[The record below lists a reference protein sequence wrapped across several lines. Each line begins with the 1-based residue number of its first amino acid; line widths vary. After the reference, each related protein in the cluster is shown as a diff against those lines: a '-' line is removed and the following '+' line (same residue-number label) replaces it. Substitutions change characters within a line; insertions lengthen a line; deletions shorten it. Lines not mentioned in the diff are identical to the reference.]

1 MEGKMM
7 QKQTSVLIIDD
18 EKSIIEGFRLFL
30 AKEYDVLV
38 AINGEDGLKQ
48 VNEKRPSVVLLDVM
62 LPDINGI
69 EILHRIKKI
78 DENIEVIMFTG
89 VNDLRTAVDALQ
101 LGAFD
106 YCLKPFNINELS
118 IVIKKAIESQGMKKE
133 IKYRR
138 LLETQQSAA
147 FDNIIGESI
156 QMRQVYEVMDVMSKS
171 DTTILITGE
180 IGTGKKLIARAIH
193 FKGTRSNM
201 PFIAVNCSSIPGSM
215 IESELFGYEKGAF
228 AEATE
233 QKIGKIELAHQGT
246 IFLDEIG
253 SLKPN
258 IQVKILKV
266 LQEKEMERIGGTH
279 HPVKVDVRIIAASS
293 SNLQEAV
300 GKGYFREELYYRLN
314 IVPIYI
320 PSLREKTEDIPAL
333 VNYFLNLYKQKFNKA
348 IKGISNH
355 AMQLLEEYYWPG
367 NVQEL
372 KNIIERVVALTKE
385 GGMITH
391 QNLPIDIIITKGKI
405 ETEGITLKEARN
417 QFEKQFI
424 IHVLERVKWNQ
435 IKASTLL
442 DIHRNTLLLK
452 IQQLGIKL
460 KQPLEEQVEEQADDG
475 VVER

>member
-1 MEGKMM
+1 MM
-7 QKQTSVLIIDD
+7 QNQANILIIDD
-18 EKSIIEGFRLFL
+18 EESIIEGFRLFL
-30 AKEYDVLV
+30 AKEYNVFT
-38 AINGEDGLKQ
+38 ATNGEDGLKQ

-69 EILHRIKKI
+69 EILRKVKKI

-89 VNDLRTAVDALQ
+89 VNDLRTAVDALH

-118 IVIKKAIESQGMKKE
+118 IVIRKAIESQGMKKE

-138 LLETQQSAA
+138 LLETEQSAA

-180 IGTGKKLIARAIH
+180 SGTGKGLIARAIH

-201 PFIAVNCSSIPGSM
+201 PFVAVNCNAIPGSM

-228 AEATE
+228 AGAAA
-233 QKIGKIELAHQGT
+233 QKIGKLELAHHGT

-253 SLKPN
+253 SLKSN
-258 IQVKILKV
+258 IQTRILKV

-279 HPVKVDVRIIAASS
+279 TIKVDVRVIAATSS
-293 SNLQEAV
+293 DLQEAV
-300 GKGYFREELYYRLN
+300 KKGQFREELYYRLN
-314 IVPIYI
+314 IVPIRM
-320 PSLREKTEDIPAL
+320 PSLRERKDDIPVL
-333 VNYFLNLYKQKFNKA
+333 INYFLNIYNHKFNKE
-348 IKGISNH
+348 IKGVSEH
-355 AMQLLEEYYWPG
+355 AMKILEEYYWPG

-372 KNIIERVVALTKE
+372 QNIIERIVVLAKDKE
-385 GGMITH
+385 MITH
-391 QNLPIDIIITKGKI
+391 QTLPIDLLITKGKI
-405 ETEGITLKEARN
+405 ETEGITLKDARN

-424 IHVLERVKWNQ
+424 THILERVKWNQ

-460 KQPLEEQVEEQADDG
+460 KQPIEEQAEG
-475 VVER
+475 

>member
-1 MEGKMM
+1 M
-7 QKQTSVLIIDD
+7 QNQANILIIDD
-18 EKSIIEGFRLFL
+18 EESIIEGFRLFL
-30 AKEYDVLV
+30 AKEYNVFT
-38 AINGEDGLKQ
+38 ATNGEDGLKQ

-69 EILHRIKKI
+69 EILRKVKKI

-89 VNDLRTAVDALQ
+89 VNDLRTAVDALH

-118 IVIKKAIESQGMKKE
+118 IVIRKAIESQGMKKE

-138 LLETQQSAA
+138 LLETEQSAA

-180 IGTGKKLIARAIH
+180 SGTGKGLIARAIH

-201 PFIAVNCSSIPGSM
+201 PFVAVNCNAIPGSM

-228 AEATE
+228 AGAAA
-233 QKIGKIELAHQGT
+233 QKIGKLELAHHGT

-253 SLKPN
+253 SLKSN
-258 IQVKILKV
+258 IQTRILKV

-279 HPVKVDVRIIAASS
+279 TIKVDVRVIAATSS
-293 SNLQEAV
+293 DLQEAV
-300 GKGYFREELYYRLN
+300 KKGQFREELYYRLN
-314 IVPIYI
+314 IVPIRM
-320 PSLREKTEDIPAL
+320 PSLRERKDDIPVL
-333 VNYFLNLYKQKFNKA
+333 INYFLNIYNHKFNKD
-348 IKGISNH
+348 IKGVSEH
-355 AMQLLEEYYWPG
+355 AMKILEEYYWPG

-372 KNIIERVVALTKE
+372 QNIIERIVVLAKDKE
-385 GGMITH
+385 MITH
-391 QNLPIDIIITKGKI
+391 QTLPIDLLITKGKI
-405 ETEGITLKEARN
+405 ETEGITLKDARN

-424 IHVLERVKWNQ
+424 THILERVKWNQ

-460 KQPLEEQVEEQADDG
+460 KQPIEEQAEG
-475 VVER
+475 

>member
-1 MEGKMM
+1 MM
-7 QKQTSVLIIDD
+7 QNQANILIIDD
-18 EKSIIEGFRLFL
+18 EESIIEGFRLFL
-30 AKEYDVLV
+30 AKEYNVFT
-38 AINGEDGLKQ
+38 ATNGEDGLKQ

-69 EILHRIKKI
+69 EILRKVKKI

-89 VNDLRTAVDALQ
+89 VNDLRTAVDALH

-118 IVIKKAIESQGMKKE
+118 IVIRKAIESQGMKKE

-138 LLETQQSAA
+138 LLETEQSAA

-180 IGTGKKLIARAIH
+180 SGTGKGLIARAIH

-201 PFIAVNCSSIPGSM
+201 PFVAVNCNAIPGSM

-228 AEATE
+228 AGAAA
-233 QKIGKIELAHQGT
+233 QKIGKLELAHHGT

-253 SLKPN
+253 SLKSN
-258 IQVKILKV
+258 IQTRILKV

-279 HPVKVDVRIIAASS
+279 TIKVDVRVIAATSS
-293 SNLQEAV
+293 DLQEAV
-300 GKGYFREELYYRLN
+300 KKGQFREELYYRLN
-314 IVPIYI
+314 IVPIRM
-320 PSLREKTEDIPAL
+320 PSLRERKDDIPVL
-333 VNYFLNLYKQKFNKA
+333 INYFLNIYNHKFNKD
-348 IKGISNH
+348 IKGVSEH
-355 AMQLLEEYYWPG
+355 AMKILEEYYWPG

-372 KNIIERVVALTKE
+372 QNIIERIVVLAKDKE
-385 GGMITH
+385 MITH
-391 QNLPIDIIITKGKI
+391 QTLPIDLLITKGKI
-405 ETEGITLKEARN
+405 ETEGITLKDARN

-424 IHVLERVKWNQ
+424 THILERVKWNQ

-460 KQPLEEQVEEQADDG
+460 KQPIEEQAEG
-475 VVER
+475 

>member
-1 MEGKMM
+1 M
-7 QKQTSVLIIDD
+7 QNKTNILIIDD
-18 EKSIIEGFRLFL
+18 EKSIIEGIRLFL
-30 AKEYDVLV
+30 AKDYDVLV
-38 AINGEDGLKQ
+38 ATNGEDGLKQ

-69 EILHRIKKI
+69 EVLHRIKNI
-78 DENIEVIMFTG
+78 DESIEVIMFTG
-89 VNDLRTAVDALQ
+89 VNDMRTTVDALQ

-106 YCLKPFNINELS
+106 YCLKPFDINELS
-118 IVIKKAIESQGMKKE
+118 IVVKKALENQGMKKE

-156 QMRQVYEVMDVMSKS
+156 QMRQVYEVMNVMSRS

-180 IGTGKKLIARAIH
+180 SGTGKGIIARAIH

-215 IESELFGYEKGAF
+215 IENELFGYEKGAF
-228 AEATE
+228 AGAAE
-233 QKIGKIELAHQGT
+233 QKIGKLELAHQGT

-258 IQVKILKV
+258 IQAKILKV
-266 LQEKEMERIGGTH
+266 LQEKEIQRIGGTH
-279 HPVKVDVRIIAASS
+279 SVKIDVRVIAATSS
-293 SNLQEAV
+293 DLQEAV
-300 GKGYFREELYYRLN
+300 KKGLFREELYYRLN
-314 IVPIYI
+314 IVPIHM
-320 PSLREKTEDIPAL
+320 PPLRERKEDIPAL
-333 VNYFLNLYKQKFNKA
+333 VNYFLNLYKQKFNKE
-348 IKGISNH
+348 IKGISVH
-355 AMQLLEEYYWPG
+355 AMTILEEYYWPG

-372 KNIIERVVALTKE
+372 KNIIERVVSLTKE
-385 GGMITH
+385 GEMITH
-391 QNLPIDIIITKGKI
+391 QNLPIDLLITKGKI

-424 IHVLERVKWNQ
+424 THVLERVKWNQ

-460 KQPLEEQVEEQADDG
+460 KQPVEEQTEGNAE
-475 VVER
+475 V

>member
-1 MEGKMM
+1 MM
-7 QKQTSVLIIDD
+7 QNQTSILIIDD
-18 EKSIIEGFRLFL
+18 EKSIIDGFRLFL
-30 AKEYDVLV
+30 AKDYNVLV
-38 AINGEDGLKQ
+38 AANGEDGLKE
-48 VNEKRPSVVLLDVM
+48 VNEKRPKVVLLDVM

-69 EILHRIKKI
+69 EILYKIKKI

-89 VNDLRTAVDALQ
+89 VNDMRTAVDALQ

-118 IVIKKAIESQGMKKE
+118 IVIKKALESQSMKKE

-138 LLETQQSAA
+138 LLETEQSAA
-147 FDNIIGESI
+147 FDTIIGESI

-171 DTTILITGE
+171 DTPILITGE
-180 IGTGKKLIARAIH
+180 SGTGKKLIARAIH
-193 FKGTRSNM
+193 FKGTRANM

-215 IESELFGYEKGAF
+215 IENELFGYEKGAF
-228 AEATE
+228 SGADT
-233 QKIGKIELAHQGT
+233 QKIGKIELAHHGT

-258 IQVKILKV
+258 IQARILKV
-266 LQEKEMERIGGTH
+266 LQEKEIERIAGG
-279 HPVKVDVRIIAASS
+279 HPIKIDVRIIAATSFD
-293 SNLQEAV
+293 LQEAV
-300 GKGYFREELYYRLN
+300 KKRTFREELYYRLN
-314 IVPIYI
+314 VVPISM
-320 PSLREKTEDIPAL
+320 PSLRERTEDIPAL
-333 VNYFLNLYKQKFNKA
+333 INHFLNFYKQNFNKE
-348 IKGISNH
+348 IKGISIH
-355 AMQLLEEYYWPG
+355 AMKMLEEYYWPG

-372 KNIIERVVALTKE
+372 KNIIERIVTLAKE
-385 GGMITH
+385 GEMITH
-391 QNLPIDIIITKGKI
+391 QNLPIDILIAKGRI

-424 IHVLERVKWNQ
+424 THVLERVKWNQ

-460 KQPLEEQVEEQADDG
+460 KQPLEEETGEL
-475 VVER
+475 VVE

>member
-1 MEGKMM
+1 M
-7 QKQTSVLIIDD
+7 QNQANILIIDD
-18 EKSIIEGFRLFL
+18 EESIIEGFRLFL
-30 AKEYDVLV
+30 AKEYNVFT
-38 AINGEDGLKQ
+38 ATNGEDGLKQ

-69 EILHRIKKI
+69 EILRKVKKI

-89 VNDLRTAVDALQ
+89 VNDLRTAVDALH

-118 IVIKKAIESQGMKKE
+118 IVIRKAIESQGMKKE

-138 LLETQQSAA
+138 LLETEQSAA

-180 IGTGKKLIARAIH
+180 SGTGKGLIARAIH

-201 PFIAVNCSSIPGSM
+201 PFVAVNCNAIPGSM

-228 AEATE
+228 AGAAA
-233 QKIGKIELAHQGT
+233 QKIGKLELAHHGT

-253 SLKPN
+253 SLKSN
-258 IQVKILKV
+258 IQTRILKV

-279 HPVKVDVRIIAASS
+279 TIKVDVRVIAATSS
-293 SNLQEAV
+293 DLQEAV
-300 GKGYFREELYYRLN
+300 KKGQFREELYYRLN
-314 IVPIYI
+314 IVPIRM
-320 PSLREKTEDIPAL
+320 PSLRERKDDIPVL
-333 VNYFLNLYKQKFNKA
+333 INYFLNIYNHKFNKE
-348 IKGISNH
+348 IKGVSEH
-355 AMQLLEEYYWPG
+355 AMKILEEYYWPG

-372 KNIIERVVALTKE
+372 QNIIERIVVLAKDKE
-385 GGMITH
+385 MITH
-391 QNLPIDIIITKGKI
+391 QTLPIDLLITKGKI
-405 ETEGITLKEARN
+405 ETEGITLKDARN

-424 IHVLERVKWNQ
+424 THILERVKWNQ

-460 KQPLEEQVEEQADDG
+460 KQPIEEQAEG
-475 VVER
+475 

>member
-1 MEGKMM
+1 MARM
-7 QKQTSVLIIDD
+7 VLN
-18 EKSIIEGFRLFL
+18 RLM
-30 AKEYDVLV
+30 K
-38 AINGEDGLKQ
+38 
-48 VNEKRPSVVLLDVM
+48 KRPSVVLLDVM

-69 EILHRIKKI
+69 EILRKVKKI

-89 VNDLRTAVDALQ
+89 VNDLRTAVDALH

-118 IVIKKAIESQGMKKE
+118 IVIRKAIESQGMKKE

-138 LLETQQSAA
+138 LLETEQSAA

-180 IGTGKKLIARAIH
+180 SGTGKGLIARAIH

-201 PFIAVNCSSIPGSM
+201 PFVAVNCNAIPGSM

-228 AEATE
+228 AGAAA
-233 QKIGKIELAHQGT
+233 QKIGKLELAHHGT

-253 SLKPN
+253 SLKSN
-258 IQVKILKV
+258 IQTRILKV

-279 HPVKVDVRIIAASS
+279 TIKVDVRVIAATSS
-293 SNLQEAV
+293 DLQEAV
-300 GKGYFREELYYRLN
+300 KKGQFREELYYRLN
-314 IVPIYI
+314 IVPIRM
-320 PSLREKTEDIPAL
+320 PSLRERKDDIPVL
-333 VNYFLNLYKQKFNKA
+333 INYFLNIYNHKFNKE
-348 IKGISNH
+348 IKGVSEH
-355 AMQLLEEYYWPG
+355 AMKILEEYYWPG

-372 KNIIERVVALTKE
+372 QNIIERIVVLAKDKE
-385 GGMITH
+385 MITH
-391 QNLPIDIIITKGKI
+391 QTLPIDLLITKGKI
-405 ETEGITLKEARN
+405 ETEGITLKDARN

-424 IHVLERVKWNQ
+424 THILERVKWNQ

-460 KQPLEEQVEEQADDG
+460 KQPIEEQAEG
-475 VVER
+475 